1 MRFFVPVL
9 LLLVSVFGLLVLL
22 EDTLFRRSSLV
33 LLRLRLGVLGD
44 INCRLLL
51 VVVAGLLGV
60 VVVLDDDFVFVFVF
74 GNPSLSVGTSM
85 NISS

>member
-60 VVVLDDDFVFVFVF
+60 VVVLDDDFVFVF

>member
-1 MRFFVPVL
+1 MRFFVPVLLL

-44 INCRLLL
+44 INCRLL
-51 VVVAGLLGV
+51 VVGVLGV
-60 VVVLDDDFVFVFVF
+60 VLGDGFVFVFVF
-74 GNPSLSVGTSM
+74 GNPSLSVVGTSM
-85 NISS
+85 NIIS